1 MALLSTT
8 LFFIALIAAFAA
20 IGFSVA
26 RSMPRIDAVIAS
38 RGQPVVRTI
47 RIGAPYSGFKLA

>member
-1 MALLSTT
+1 MALLSIT
-8 LFFIALIAAFAA
+8 LFIIALIAAFAA
-20 IGFSVA
+20 IAFSVA